1 MGHINKIDRHDDQE
15 PARGSCGIEFRETV
29 MNINQMKEAIKKFRA
44 ADFSGLKDE
53 KLRAKAQKLQ
63 AKQGGFTLLELL
75 VVITLLAA
83 LATAAMVAYEGIGE
97 NAQATAASNNTAT
110 ADSAI
115 RNYRAVTQNYPDQW
129 DHLVT
134 DAGAALQFASDVTNA
149 RFANLPLA
157 VSAADGDF
165 RNTLDLAMA
174 GVGITELQVRT
185 VAALTPGVEP
195 NLQHNEGAA
204 PGDAI
209 EIDFDEITNFAVLP
223 TWGDGGACSVN
234 GTPMA
239 DTKLDG
245 VTAVGIEDGRRQNV
259 INDSLEE
266 DECNLVI
273 AVGFGHD
280 AAHSTSDSSVA
291 ISTAPTFSSKNIN
304 PATSYAR
311 YIALFHV
318 GKDDDGDDDIEQG
331 ELFSKPRLL
340 AVVDTE
346 GRMIDENIAAQNP
359 N

>member
-1 MGHINKIDRHDDQE
+1 
-15 PARGSCGIEFRETV
+15 

-53 KLRAKAQKLQ
+53 ELRSKAQKLQ

-75 VVITLLAA
+75 VVIALMAT

-97 NAQATAASNNTAT
+97 SSQATAAANNTST

-115 RNYRAVTQNYPDQW
+115 RNFRAVTQNYPDQW

-134 DAGAALQFASDVTNA
+134 DTGAALGFAAANTNA

-157 VSAADGDF
+157 AGGAF
-165 RNTLDLAMA
+165 RTALDTAMQS
-174 GVGITELQVRT
+174 VGITELQVRT
-185 VAALTPGVEP
+185 NAALTAGVEP

-204 PGDAI
+204 GADAV
-209 EIDFDEITNFAVLP
+209 ETLFSAVTNFAVLP
-223 TWGDGGACSVN
+223 TWGDAGACSVN
-234 GTPMA
+234 GAAMA
-239 DTKLDG
+239 GTKLDG
-245 VTAVGIEDGRRQNV
+245 TTAVDATDGARQNV
-259 INDSLEE
+259 INDSLED

-304 PATSYAR
+304 PAANYAR

-318 GKDDDGDDDIEQG
+318 GKDTGDGAGGAADDDITAD

-340 AVVDTE
+340 AVLDTE
-346 GRMIDENIAAQNP
+346 GNMIDENIAAQNP

>member
-1 MGHINKIDRHDDQE
+1 
-15 PARGSCGIEFRETV
+15 

-53 KLRAKAQKLQ
+53 ELRAKAQKLQ

-75 VVITLLAA
+75 VVIALMAT

-97 NAQATAASNNTAT
+97 SSQATAAANNTST

-115 RNYRAVTQNYPDQW
+115 RNFRAVTQNYPDQW

-134 DAGAALQFASDVTNA
+134 NTGAALGFAAANTNA

-157 VSAADGDF
+157 VSATAGDF
-165 RNTLDLAMA
+165 RDMLNQAMT
-174 GVGITELQVRT
+174 GVGITELQVRAN
-185 VAALTPGVEP
+185 AASTAGVEP

-204 PGDAI
+204 GADAV
-209 EIDFDEITNFAVLP
+209 ETAFNAITNFAVLP
-223 TWGDGGACSVN
+223 TWGDAGACSVN
-234 GTPMA
+234 GAAMA
-239 DTKLDG
+239 GTKLDG
-245 VTAVGIEDGRRQNV
+245 TTAVDATDGARQNV
-259 INDSLEE
+259 INDSLED

-304 PATSYAR
+304 PAANYAR

-318 GKDDDGDDDIEQG
+318 GKDTGDGAGGAADDNITAD

-340 AVVDTE
+340 AVLDTE
-346 GRMIDENIAAQNP
+346 GNMIDENIAAQNP